1 MKTTLQNPTGQT
13 VIAPLEQTAHEP
25 EAQKKPWTHGKVKA
39 RWISILMVV
48 GLIGVFLLTSVS
60 IGTSTQTS
68 HAVPLAPKLVVLHHQ
83 FYNRPMEGCIDIG
96 YPTPLPGRDPTYS
109 FPDPLQRGMVTYHT
123 TITNITQQGI
133 TFLVEVKF
141 VGKTYQFTISGVKP
155 DEGIQIQLSNKQNT
169 AYIATLDE
177 VQFAVAGAER
187 SMGTGEVVVSIHF
200 TYQKMW
206 HWKDATE
213 EL

>member
-1 MKTTLQNPTGQT
+1 MKTTLQNPTERT
-13 VIAPLEQTAHEP
+13 VIAPPEQTAHEP
-25 EAQKKPWTHGKVKA
+25 EVKKTPWTYGKVKA

-48 GLIGVFLLTSVS
+48 GLIGMFLLTSVS

-96 YPTPLPGRDPTYS
+96 YPTPLPGRNTTYA
-109 FPDPLQRGMVTYHT
+109 FPDPLQRGTVTYHT
-123 TITNITQQGI
+123 TIINVTQQGI
-133 TFLVEVKF
+133 TLLVEVKF
-141 VGKTYQFTISGVKP
+141 VGKTYQFTISDVKP
-155 DEGIQIQLSNKQNT
+155 DEGVQIQLSNKQNT

-177 VQFAVAGAER
+177 AQFAVAGATR
-187 SMGTGEVVVSIHF
+187 SMLTGEVVVSIHF
-200 TYQKMW
+200 TYQQMW
-206 HWKDATE
+206 HWQDATK